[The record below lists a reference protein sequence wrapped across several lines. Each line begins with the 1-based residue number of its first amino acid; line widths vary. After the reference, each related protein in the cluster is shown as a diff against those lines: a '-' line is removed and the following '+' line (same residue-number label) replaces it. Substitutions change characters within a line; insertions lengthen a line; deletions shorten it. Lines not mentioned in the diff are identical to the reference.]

1 MDYLF
6 NFYTANNLVES
17 VGVSKQ
23 TIRNIRQVYELDTKI
38 NLAKKKHMMIFMVN
52 LKNHLS
58 WDIDMVLNGNYIN
71 FLV

>member
-1 MDYLF
+1 MAYLF

-17 VGVSKQ
+17 VEVSKQ
-23 TIRNIRQVYELDTKI
+23 AIRNIRQVYELDTKI
-38 NLAKKKHMMIFMVN
+38 NLAKKKYIMIFMVN